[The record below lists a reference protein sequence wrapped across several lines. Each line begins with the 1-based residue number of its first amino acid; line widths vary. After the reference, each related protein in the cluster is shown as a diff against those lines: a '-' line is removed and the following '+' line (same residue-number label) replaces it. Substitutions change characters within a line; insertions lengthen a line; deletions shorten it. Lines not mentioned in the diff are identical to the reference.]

1 MALYDRLP
9 VYKACYDL
17 LLDVYRL
24 SGQMSKDHR
33 YTLGENAKKT
43 CTEIIILIYRANTNV
58 KKYAYLKQAKEK
70 VEVIRLLMR
79 IYKDLNQ
86 IGVERFVAVSEQI
99 ENIRKQINAWAKLYE
114 HEEERK

>member
-1 MALYDRLP
+1 MPKKLVP
-9 VYKACYDL
+9 
-17 LLDVYRL
+17 RL
-24 SGQMSKDHR
+24 S
-33 YTLGENAKKT
+33 
-43 CTEIIILIYRANTNV
+43 RANTNV

-99 ENIRKQINAWAKLYE
+99 ENISKQINAWAKLYE

>member
-9 VYKACYDL
+9 VYKACDDL

-33 YTLGENAKKT
+33 YTLDENAKK
-43 CTEIIILIYRANTNV
+43 LVPRLSRANTNV

-99 ENIRKQINAWAKLYE
+99 ENISKQINAWAKLYE